1 MSDDKPKAG
10 RKPAVTKEDV
20 ARVASELRAEGRPP
34 SQRAMRERL
43 GRGSFSTIGVLY
55 NELTGRVVSESPKSG
70 IGRASAEAALL
81 RERVAELEAG
91 LERERAAHRATLDK
105 MAELKVKAAE
115 AALARTTAVKLRERA
130 AAAEAM
136 LADRDKRLKIAIG
149 SCDQLIALE
158 ATLQEK
164 LREREEAV
172 ARARSDTTREWKMKM
187 ELSDAYSARVMREI
201 GEKLKIILEKV
212 APETLKRY

>member
-1 MSDDKPKAG
+1 VSDDKPKTG

-43 GRGSFSTIGVLY
+43 GRGSYSTIGVLY

-70 IGRASAEAALL
+70 IGRAGAEAALL
-81 RERVAELEAG
+81 RERVAELE
-91 LERERAAHRATLDK
+91 AAHRATLDK

-136 LADRDKRLKIAIG
+136 LADRDERLRIAIE
-149 SCDQLIALE
+149 SRDRLIELE
-158 ATLQEK
+158 AALQEK
-164 LREREEAV
+164 LRESDEAV
-172 ARARSDTTREWKMKM
+172 KRARYDTASEWKIRM
-187 ELSDAYSARVMREI
+187 ELTDAFAKRVQREI
-201 GEKLKIILEKV
+201 GEKLRIVLERT
-212 APETLKRY
+212 APGTSGGF